1 MKNNT
6 TDSIKV
12 RYGFR
17 LIVAAAMPVVILGC
31 LSGEA
36 GLISG
41 IVILPVLAL
50 MLFRPFLVT
59 HEQGVKFVSLISDKF
74 FRSASYG
81 DLERQLP
88 AMRWFLRDSDLILLD
103 QSLGDHSN

>member
-17 LIVAAAMPVVILGC
+17 LIAAAATPVVILGL

-36 GLISG
+36 GLVSG
-41 IVILPVLAL
+41 FVILPVLAL

-59 HEQGVKFVSLISDKF
+59 QKQDVKFVSLISDKI
-74 FRSASYG
+74 FRSVSYG
-81 DLERQLP
+81 NLERQLP
-88 AMRWFLRDSDLILLD
+88 SMRWFLRDSDLILLD
-103 QSLGDHSN
+103 QSLVDYSN